1 MKISTNQVWWC
12 MPVIPPFGKLKQEN
26 QEFKANL
33 GNIARHCEKRK
44 EGREGEKYPQTR
56 CGGACL

>member
-44 EGREGEKYPQTR
+44 EGREGEKYPQQN
-56 CGGACL
+56 